1 MAYAALL
8 SLSQTLE
15 QILDSDPYFFP
26 CAKEKIESFHET
38 VASLMAFLDNCPPTI
53 CNQKVNN
60 LITQIRDSA
69 YEAEDVF
76 ESPVATHFLHRYES
90 ESYEK
95 LGMLPWSLEKM
106 MEDIQ
111 SVKSEVQNFH
121 HERYGVLEQRIQTL
135 TDSSTQLVSG
145 LKALTQV
152 LVSDPFIFPFAKEK
166 LVNSCI
172 KASAS
177 LRAFLYDFP
186 PISSQKV
193 HALMKQIID
202 STDDAL
208 DVFISLLVTR
218 LPQKYGSDRYE
229 KFKMFPQSL
238 EKVMEAFES
247 IEKEVNGIHE
257 QRIPTLVSSSRPA
270 SRGNTTTNMVALDT
284 NLEME
289 LLDELV
295 GGRSNIDILPIVG
308 MGGIGK
314 TTLARIL
321 YNSQL
326 IKESFDIRGW
336 VTISQTYNVRE
347 IVLGLLE
354 DIEVPLDEERD
365 AAQQIYQSL
374 YDRKYLIVLDDVW
387 HEQAWND
394 IKKLFPD
401 NNIGSRIILTSRHSE
416 VAAYVNSFSTY
427 HEMQLLN
434 EDSSWSLLRREI
446 FLQNDCPP
454 ELVGIGKKIARQC
467 QGLPLAISAI
477 GGHLRKEE
485 LTEEY
490 WRYVSESVSLVLKTN
505 NDPSLEI
512 LTLSYYYLPHHLK
525 ACFLYF
531 GSFQE
536 DAAIDVSRTVK
547 LWVAEGF
554 VKTSRSNNMEEVA
567 KEYLR
572 DVIERNLIF
581 VHEYD
586 SFGKPKICGI
596 HDLFR
601 DICIREGKKEKFLCV
616 LNRNMIPFDMSET
629 NSQRRLI
636 LSPNMKEDD
645 ESAYC
650 RIDSFSAIHSFIC
663 HGDDTSSKIKL
674 PSRMLKVLIVRL
686 TTTKFPGEIL
696 ELVNLKYL
704 ELGCVFRIPS
714 SISRLKNLQ
723 TLISDVVHIKS
734 MPSEIWEMS
743 QLRHLLVLGFHL
755 PDIPDVHGKGTHTY
769 ILKNLQTLSEIINFR
784 SMHEV
789 FTRIPNLKKLKIA
802 YDYNAAGFKFNTL
815 ENLVSL
821 CELESL
827 CCKFNFVTKD
837 NILAK
842 LAFPL
847 SLKKLVLKGCQI
859 PWDQMTIIGVLP
871 NLEVLKLSRATVGY
885 CWETND
891 EEFKQLKFLLIH
903 DSHLVKWKTETDH
916 FPSLQHLIL
925 QHCYGLEAIPS
936 EIGNIPTLEIIELD
950 GCSHKAEFSAKEIV
964 GEDSDIELKIVKT

>member
-15 QILDSDPYFFP
+15 QILNSDPYFFP

-38 VASLMAFLDNCPPTI
+38 IASLMVFLDNCPPTI

-76 ESPVATHFLHRYES
+76 ESPVATHFLHKYES

-95 LGMLPWSLEKM
+95 LGMLPRSLEKM

-111 SVKSEVQNFH
+111 SVKNEVQNFH
-121 HERYGVLEQRIQTL
+121 RERNGVLEQRIQTL

-166 LVNSCI
+166 LVTSCK

-208 DVFISLLVTR
+208 DVFISLLVTG

-229 KFKMFPQSL
+229 KFKIFPQSL
-238 EKVMEAFES
+238 EKVMEACES

-270 SRGNTTTNMVALDT
+270 SRGNTTTNMVALDS
-284 NLEME
+284 NLEMK

-295 GGRSNIDILPIVG
+295 GGRSNTDILPIVG

-394 IKKLFPD
+394 IKKIFPD
-401 NNIGSRIILTSRHSE
+401 NNNGSRIILTSRHSE
-416 VAAYVNSFSTY
+416 VAAYVNSYSTY
-427 HEMQLLN
+427 HEIQLLN

-477 GGHLRKEE
+477 GGHLRKDE

-512 LTLSYYYLPHHLK
+512 LTLSYNYLPHHLK

-536 DAAIDVSRTVK
+536 DAAIYVSRIVK

-554 VKTSRSNNMEEVA
+554 VKPSRSNSMEEVA
-567 KEYLR
+567 KSTYEMLLKETLFLCMNMIHLGNQRYVASMICLETYASGR
-572 DVIERNLIF
+572 VKRK
-581 VHEYD
+581 
-586 SFGKPKICGI
+586 SF
-596 HDLFR
+596 
-601 DICIREGKKEKFLCV
+601 CV
-616 LNRNMIPFDMSET
+616 LNRNIIPFDMSEI

-636 LSPNMKEDD
+636 LSPNMKEHD

-650 RIDSFSAIHSFIC
+650 HIDSFSAIHSLIC

-686 TTTKFPGEIL
+686 TATKFPGEIL
-696 ELVNLKYL
+696 ELINLKYL

-723 TLISDVVHIKS
+723 TLISQVVHIKS

-755 PDIPDVHGKGTHTY
+755 PDFPDVRVKGT

-821 CELESL
+821 RELESL

-891 EEFKQLKFLLIH
+891 EEFKQLIFV
-903 DSHLVKWKTETDH
+903 DS
-916 FPSLQHLIL
+916 
-925 QHCYGLEAIPS
+925 
-936 EIGNIPTLEIIELD
+936 
-950 GCSHKAEFSAKEIV
+950 
-964 GEDSDIELKIVKT
+964 